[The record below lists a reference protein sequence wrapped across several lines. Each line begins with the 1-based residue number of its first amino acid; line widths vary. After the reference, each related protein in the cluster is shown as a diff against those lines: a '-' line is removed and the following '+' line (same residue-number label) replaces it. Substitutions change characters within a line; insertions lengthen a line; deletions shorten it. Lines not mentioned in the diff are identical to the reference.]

1 MISDMDFVFYFTIL
15 CFILIFSSLIYFVDF
30 DFKLVDLFKR
40 QSENE
45 LSIKDKIIN
54 AYLGVKERLRHRPSR
69 TEIFLYMDEEILLAM
84 RKNAKFNI
92 LRDYMSFLN
101 EQKEL
106 TDEEFYPMQLLIY
119 STYKFPHCII
129 DIEKVKNNVT
139 ELANL
144 LRNKKEE
151 LRNLKKEIGTLEK
164 SLYKAM
170 KQK

>member
-1 MISDMDFVFYFTIL
+1 MLKEKCIYYNPAKDAFYLVLSVSDMVYGRYGDIEKPSYLDAYMYQGHTDLRFKIDNIIINRNYYRNYGLDDSQIN
-15 CFILIFSSLIYFVDF
+15 
-30 DFKLVDLFKR
+30 DFKLV
-40 QSENE
+40 
-45 LSIKDKIIN
+45 
-54 AYLGVKERLRHRPSR
+54 
-69 TEIFLYMDEEILLAM
+69 
-84 RKNAKFNI
+84 
-92 LRDYMSFLN
+92 
-101 EQKEL
+101 KEL

-119 STYKFPHCII
+119 SNYKFPHCII

-139 ELANL
+139 ELVNL